1 MKNFEEINKNNLD
14 NINGGHWWN
23 TVGSIAERTEQ
34 DVANGVNSYLGSQ
47 IGGKI
52 ILDIVDMIPDFA

>member
-14 NINGGHWWN
+14 NINGEHWWN
-23 TVGSIAERTEQ
+23 IVGLITERTEQ
-34 DVANGVNSYLGSQ
+34 DVVNGVTSYLGSQ

-52 ILDIVDMIPDFA
+52 ISGVVDMIPDFA